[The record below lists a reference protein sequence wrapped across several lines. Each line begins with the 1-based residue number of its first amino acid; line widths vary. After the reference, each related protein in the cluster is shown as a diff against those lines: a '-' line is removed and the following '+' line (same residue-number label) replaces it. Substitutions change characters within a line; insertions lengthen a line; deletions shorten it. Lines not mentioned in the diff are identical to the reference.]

1 MKFHS
6 PYTKP
11 MEQSMTDM
19 EYFKRFVPK
28 KEEETKKNFSVW
40 SYTRVSSKEQYD
52 KNSSIENQIDANR
65 RYAKLNNYEIT
76 DEFGGKYESAKKDDF
91 RPEFKRLI
99 EKVEKSRQRPFAI
112 LLFKMSRFSRS
123 GASAIGLVDR
133 LVKELGVHLIEVSS
147 GHSTLTPRGE
157 MAIIDSLSHAKKEN
171 LERLEI
177 IVPFMQA
184 SLRSGKR
191 FGICPVGYD
200 HYGPRVQNEKFFAK
214 HQRIEINKDGELL
227 KEAWQWKLSGH
238 YSDAQI
244 LGRLALRGLHLL
256 PQKLSKIW
264 RNPFYCGVL
273 VSKMIDEPVKGKW
286 PPLVSQEDFMKVQQI
301 LENNLAG
308 YQHNKEE
315 VLRPLTRHV
324 KCVNCKGYMLGYIN
338 RKKNLHYYRCR
349 QCAGLNI
356 NAHTTKQAKRKGLN
370 DLFLDFLDNFT
381 ISPAVVP
388 LVKLQLTKLF
398 DHFNQDNG
406 NDDRLKEQMTALEQ
420 QLKNLKIRHGLG
432 DIDKETYD
440 LTTEHLNGKI
450 KALHKELG
458 NEIPKVLNLDKL
470 LTQSLE
476 KLQDLRLVWTSSDLD
491 GKRRLQKTIFPDGFY
506 YDASSHQ
513 CLTDKLNEFVRVS
526 AKLARVSPE
535 KEKGKYQDLLDTS
548 LSVARSGLEP
558 ETSGL

>member
-1 MKFHS
+1 
-6 PYTKP
+6 
-11 MEQSMTDM
+11 M

-28 KEEETKKNFSVW
+28 KDEDTKKNFSVW
-40 SYTRVSSKEQYD
+40 SYTRVSSKEQFD
-52 KNSSIENQIDANR
+52 KNSSIENQIEANR

-76 DEFGGKYESAKKDDF
+76 EEFGGTYESAKKDDF

-99 EKVEKSRQRPFAI
+99 EKVEKSRNRPFAI

-286 PPLVSQEDFMKVQQI
+286 QPLVTQDEFIKVQQI
-301 LENNLAG
+301 LEGNPVG

-315 VLRPLTRHV
+315 IMRPLTRLV
-324 KCVNCKGYMLGYIN
+324 KCSDCKGYLVGYRI
-338 RKKNLHYYRCR
+338 KKEKNDLHYYRCSKCR
-349 QCAGLNI
+349 GVSV
-356 NAHTTKQAKRKGLN
+356 NAFTTPRAKRKGAN

-381 ISPAVVP
+381 LPPAVAP
-388 LVKLQLTKLF
+388 LVKVQLTKLYE
-398 DHFNQDNG
+398 HFNDVG
-406 NDDRLKEQMTALEQ
+406 TDDDALKEQVAKLEKE
-420 QLKNLKIRHGLG
+420 LKDLKIRHGLG
-432 DIDKETYD
+432 KIDKETYD
-440 LTTEHLNGKI
+440 LAHEHLNKEMQAI
-450 KALHKELG
+450 NKELS
-458 NEIPKVLNLDKL
+458 NVPPTISNLEKL
-470 LTQSLE
+470 LTTSLE
-476 KLQDLRLVWTSSDLD
+476 KLQNLRQIWVAGDLD
-491 GKRRLQKTIFPDGFY
+491 SKRRLHRTIFPDGIY
-506 YDASSHQ
+506 YDVKKH
-513 CLTDKLNEFVRVS
+513 CYLTEKINEFVRVS
-526 AKLARVSPE
+526 AELAQLSPE
-535 KEKGKYQDLLDTS
+535 KEKGNFQDFLENS